1 MDKATKTLILNL
13 ADDNLIIGHR
23 HSEWTG
29 LGPILEEDIA
39 FSSIAQDKIG
49 QSYQLYRLLDEGT
62 TETDPDQVAFM
73 RDEKDYTCAQLV
85 EYPNGE
91 YDHSLVRHFY
101 FDHAQYLRFMD
112 LKNSSNHELSLLANK
127 FVGEIKYHLYHA
139 NTWIKQLME
148 GTEESKARIKSNLQ
162 KGYKVALGMFESFD
176 GENELINSKVYSGEN
191 AIKEQWN
198 TAIKSIV
205 QAYGIELSES
215 EDDSAHNG
223 GRKGFHT
230 EHLKPL
236 LDEMQEVFQ
245 LDPAAEW

>member
-1 MDKATKTLILNL
+1 MDNSTRNLILNL

-49 QSYQLYRLLDEGT
+49 QAYQLYRLLDDGT
-62 TETDPDQVAFM
+62 PETDPDQVAFM
-73 RDEKDYTCAQLV
+73 REENDYRCAQLV

-112 LKNSSNHELSLLANK
+112 LKNSSNKELSLLANK

-139 NTWIKQLME
+139 NIWIKQLLN
-148 GTEESKARIKSNLQ
+148 GTEESKARVISNLEN
-162 KGYKVALGMFESFD
+162 GYKVALAMFEEFE
-176 GENELINSKVYSGEN
+176 GEKDLISSKVYSGEN
-191 AIKEQWN
+191 SIKEEWN
-198 TAIKSIV
+198 KSI
-205 QAYGIELSES
+205 QNILEPFKINLSENDGNS
-215 EDDSAHNG
+215 NNAG
-223 GRKGFHT
+223 GRSGFHT
-230 EHLKPL
+230 NHLQPL